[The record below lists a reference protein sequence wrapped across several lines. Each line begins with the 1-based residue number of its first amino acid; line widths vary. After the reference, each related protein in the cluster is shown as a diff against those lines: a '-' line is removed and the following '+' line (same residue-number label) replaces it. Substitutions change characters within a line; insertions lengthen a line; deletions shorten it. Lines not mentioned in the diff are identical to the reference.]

1 MSDSRDATQPHA
13 ATADAAGL
21 DARYG
26 RTPGS
31 RARLRA
37 VLWSLGVFF
46 VVVFTAW
53 VIWGGLLVPSA
64 QLESKDIAHS
74 IIDDSQVEVTY
85 QLTID
90 PGTESYCAIQ
100 AQDDQH
106 SVIGWK
112 IVEIPASD
120 VRTRQFTDT
129 VRTVDKA
136 ATGLIYRCWQA

>member
-1 MSDSRDATQPHA
+1 MSDSRDATQPDV
-13 ATADAAGL
+13 ATAAAAGRL

-31 RARLRA
+31 RARLTA

-74 IIDDSQVEVTY
+74 IIADNQVEVTY

-90 PGTESYCAIQ
+90 PGTESYCA
-100 AQDDQH
+100 
-106 SVIGWK
+106 
-112 IVEIPASD
+112 
-120 VRTRQFTDT
+120 
-129 VRTVDKA
+129 
-136 ATGLIYRCWQA
+136 